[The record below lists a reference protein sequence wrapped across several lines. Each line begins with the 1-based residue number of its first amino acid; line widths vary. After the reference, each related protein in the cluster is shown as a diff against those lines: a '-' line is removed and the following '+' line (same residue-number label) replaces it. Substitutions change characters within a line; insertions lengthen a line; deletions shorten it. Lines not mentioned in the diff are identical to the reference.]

1 MSKTR
6 NMLNLYEVGMAI
18 AAKAVHEDR
27 YCALAR
33 PHFARV

>member
-1 MSKTR
+1 MSKIR
-6 NMLNLYEVGMAI
+6 DMIKLYGIGMAI